1 MKNIYKLLVLTSLLF
16 VSCDNDLL
24 EPFTPGALTEDV
36 AVRTSGDLQR
46 LVNSAAQQITNRED
60 IIFSSVFTDECGIG
74 FANGGQG
81 ITGDYI
87 FYMDTASTSPN
98 AIWSSCYYSL
108 ARSNR
113 VIQFAGTLV
122 PVSPADA
129 ALISRLK
136 AEALCLRALAHIKI
150 MSYFSTDPKSDSALA
165 GVLADRVITAS
176 ETPSRASNG
185 DFYALIHSDLSDAIA
200 IYNTLVG
207 TPYTT
212 PAQAPTYYPSKN
224 MARALKARAYA
235 LKGDYTNA
243 EIWADNVINATGPD
257 QVVLATPANY
267 GNIFFTEN
275 EPANTEVIYRLKRT
289 LQQSSQGTNL
299 GNGYASV
306 TTTISGSPFF
316 EVSRSLF
323 NLLNSNPTD
332 IRRATVVH
340 PTSIID
346 PNYAT
351 STDYRNTDKL
361 IIGKHRGSGAV
372 GNLNSDHKICR
383 LSEMYFIKAE
393 ARVAANDL
401 AGAATAIKTILDK
414 RYPVAQPLPVYGS
427 AQAAWAAILKER
439 RIEFAF
445 EGYRFIDIKRL
456 GALAGVGIDRDPADY
471 SSSSANYPGANPVN
485 LPLTSFKW
493 ALPIPLAELAA
504 NGSIQQNP
512 GY

>member
-16 VSCDNDLL
+16 VSCEDDLL

-36 AVRTSGDLQR
+36 AVTKSGDLQR
-46 LVNSAAQQITNRED
+46 LMNAAAAQLTNRED

-98 AIWSSCYYSL
+98 AIWNSCYYSL

-113 VIQFAGTLV
+113 VILFADSIV
-122 PVSPADA
+122 PVSAADA
-129 ALISRLK
+129 ELIARLK
-136 AEALCLRALAHIKI
+136 AEALCLRALAHLKL

-165 GVLADRVITAS
+165 AVLADGIIPAGA
-176 ETPSRASNG
+176 TPSRASNAA
-185 DFYALIHSDLSDAIA
+185 FYSLIHTDLSDAIA
-200 IYNTLVG
+200 IYNTLG
-207 TPYTT
+207 ASPYTT
-212 PAQAPTYYPSKN
+212 PAQAPTYYPSRNLAK
-224 MARALKARAYA
+224 ALKARAYA

-243 EIWADNVINATGPD
+243 EIWANDVIATSG
-257 QVVLATPANY
+257 VALATPANY
-267 GNIFFTEN
+267 NNIFHTEN

-289 LQQSSQGTNL
+289 LQQSTQGTNL

-306 TTTISGSPFF
+306 NTTVSGSPFF
-316 EVSRSLF
+316 EISRSLF
-323 NLLNSNPTD
+323 NKLNANPTD
-332 IRRATVVH
+332 IRRSAIVH

-361 IIGKHRGSGAV
+361 IIGKHRGSGSV
-372 GNLNSDHKICR
+372 GNLNSDHKIMR
-383 LSEMYFIKAE
+383 LSEMYFIRAE
-393 ARVAANDL
+393 ARVAAGDL
-401 AGAATAIKTILDK
+401 TGAATAIKDILDK

-427 AQAAWAAILKER
+427 PAAAWAAILAER
-439 RIEFAF
+439 RLEYAF
-445 EGYRFIDIKRL
+445 EGYRYIDIKRL
-456 GALAGVGIDRDPADY
+456 GTLAGVGIDRDAADY
-471 SSSSANYPGANPVN
+471 TSSSANYPGANPAN

-493 ALPIPLAELAA
+493 ALPIPLSELAA
-504 NGSIQQNP
+504 NSSIQQNP